1 MNMEK
6 RSAKHEKKL
15 VVNSAHKSTTK
26 FYSLEK
32 QAMKQNLPVLN
43 PYVSIER
50 LELGTFLTLPILNKT
65 PHTKQTRNGKKARA
79 KCESSEESESS
90 EKSESNSE
98 ESESNSEESYGEKE
112 IPTKQTSTNSKMSD
126 YEKQI
131 QKNLEDRRKMFE
143 KLVGAAKKD
152 FMGEIVK
159 ERKKR
164 ATKNPHK
171 KRKMLPRY

>member
-1 MNMEK
+1 
-6 RSAKHEKKL
+6 
-15 VVNSAHKSTTK
+15 
-26 FYSLEK
+26 
-32 QAMKQNLPVLN
+32 
-43 PYVSIER
+43 
-50 LELGTFLTLPILNKT
+50 
-65 PHTKQTRNGKKARA
+65 
-79 KCESSEESESS
+79 
-90 EKSESNSE
+90 
-98 ESESNSEESYGEKE
+98 
-112 IPTKQTSTNSKMSD
+112 MSD

-171 KRKMLPRY
+171 KKKNAAKVLNANQIANRGVKKNSLSI

>member
-1 MNMEK
+1 
-6 RSAKHEKKL
+6 
-15 VVNSAHKSTTK
+15 
-26 FYSLEK
+26 
-32 QAMKQNLPVLN
+32 
-43 PYVSIER
+43 
-50 LELGTFLTLPILNKT
+50 
-65 PHTKQTRNGKKARA
+65 
-79 KCESSEESESS
+79 
-90 EKSESNSE
+90 
-98 ESESNSEESYGEKE
+98 
-112 IPTKQTSTNSKMSD
+112 MSD